1 MRRIHLHT
9 PIPIG
14 VTSAQHLMSKAVWEG
29 QMEAEERWKGLELLP
44 PPPASQ
50 DRAPKDSKDLSRM
63 SPKKNGHPK
72 KHNTE

>member
-44 PPPASQ
+44 PPRITRPCAERFEGSQ
-50 DRAPKDSKDLSRM
+50 ENVA
-63 SPKKNGHPK
+63 
-72 KHNTE
+72 